1 MAEGIVTKV
10 SFFLHSGKELG
21 NAEWSQLK
29 EKSILSVA
37 ASLTAAFL
45 NLAADLLFV
54 ALSLMVFILLTQP
67 RCLCLSEMLHI
78 SLRINKTPQE
88 WDEHQQFIF

>member
-1 MAEGIVTKV
+1 MAEGKVIKV
-10 SFFLHSGKELG
+10 SFFFHFSTELG
-21 NAEWSQLK
+21 NSEWSQLK
-29 EKSILSVA
+29 EKNILSVA

-78 SLRINKTPQE
+78 SLQINKTPQE
-88 WDEHQQFIF
+88 WDEH